1 MDKRVE
7 KPKKSAKNKPV
18 TRRQFSQAFKIRTV
32 KLHTEG
38 SIPVSTVAEESGIG
52 VTVLARW
59 VRQYNQHG
67 EAGLAPALRRG
78 RKQMHASVKEKMVEL
93 KREKP
98 GLGIRKISQTLRR
111 WFFLPGSPETVRE
124 TLHDA
129 GLMEP
134 KRKQQE
140 KRNVEKVRRF
150 ERSKP
155 NQMWQSDITMFRLG
169 GEQVYLI
176 GYIDDYS
183 RFITAHGLY
192 SKQKS
197 AHVLEVY
204 GQGVVEYGPPKEM
217 LTDNGRQYT
226 SWRGIT
232 QFEAQMKKDHVKHI
246 KSQPHHPMTLGKI
259 ERFWETIFQEFL
271 SKAQFTSFEDA
282 RERIRHWVQ
291 YYNHR
296 RPHQGIGGLCP
307 ADRFFEV
314 ASELKK
320 TIEQGVQDNV
330 LELALKGKS
339 EGPFYMVGRMR
350 GQSVV
355 LMAEKGKLRLR
366 VDGKESEAG
375 QEIVY
380 NLPEKGDIT
389 GGNHG
394 EGQGKGEDKPSR
406 VEVGDARCGGA
417 VQGGTFCVDGEPQT
431 YGDMPGAE
439 HQVDDASSLAEA
451 GHGGNA
457 SGVDAASSADAG
469 TLASAKASSHGGT
482 SGGVIESQAVGDG
495 IRTAIPAIAADTGAS
510 AGNDC
515 RSGGEAIKEQEQHG
529 TGNGAGTS
537 SGERNQ
543 SAGTR
548 TDYPGSPEREADSDG
563 GSEFTRHIETAL
575 LRIGAPGVVGDGGCA
590 PGRGSGP
597 AGEPSGRPGEG
608 GAEAEGEGVRAG
620 SNAPSP
626 DLGGAGGAVAVQGVA
641 V

>member
-1 MDKRVE
+1 
-7 KPKKSAKNKPV
+7 
-18 TRRQFSQAFKIRTV
+18 
-32 KLHTEG
+32 
-38 SIPVSTVAEESGIG
+38 
-52 VTVLARW
+52 
-59 VRQYNQHG
+59 
-67 EAGLAPALRRG
+67 
-78 RKQMHASVKEKMVEL
+78 MHASVKEKMVEL

-134 KRKQQE
+134 KRKRQE

-314 ASELKK
+314 ATELKK

-355 LMAEKGKLRLR
+355 LMAEKGKLKLR

-394 EGQGKGEDKPSR
+394 EGQGKGEDEPSR
-406 VEVGDARCGGA
+406 VEVGDTRCGGA

-431 YGDMPGAE
+431 YGDMPGDE
-439 HQVDDASSLAEA
+439 HQVDDASPLAEA

-457 SGVDAASSADAG
+457 SGADAASSADAG
-469 TLASAKASSHGGT
+469 ALAPAKASSHGGT
-482 SGGVIESQAVGDG
+482 PGGVIESQAVGDG
-495 IRTAIPAIAADTGAS
+495 IGPLIPAIAANTGTP
-510 AGNDC
+510 AGNDN
-515 RSGGEAIKEQEQHG
+515 RNSGEVIKEQEQHG
-529 TGNGAGTS
+529 TGSGAGAS

-543 SAGTR
+543 GAGTR
-548 TDYPGSPEREADSDG
+548 TDYPGSQERKDDGDG

-575 LRIGAPGVVGDGGCA
+575 LRIGAPGAIGDGGCA
-590 PGRGSGP
+590 LGRGSGP
-597 AGEPSGRPGEG
+597 AGEPSGGPGEG
-608 GAEAEGEGVRAG
+608 GAEAESEGARAG

-626 DLGGAGGAVAVQGVA
+626 DLGGSGGAVTVQGVA
-641 V
+641 A